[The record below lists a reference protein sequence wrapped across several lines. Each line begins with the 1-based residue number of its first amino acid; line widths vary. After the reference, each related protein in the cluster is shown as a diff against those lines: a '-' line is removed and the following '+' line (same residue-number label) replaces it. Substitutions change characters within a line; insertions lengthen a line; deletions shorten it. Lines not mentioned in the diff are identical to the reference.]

1 MGFFI
6 RIKNSNYRFFV
17 LLLALLLLQSI
28 IFGSIYLLKGLPYQL
43 ILSVIFTTTV
53 CLTPLVFSLI
63 KSKDLLAPPVGVGFM
78 IFFFYVPSAI
88 YGWHYQ
94 DKIISSVGDYLDDAV
109 LLAGIGFLMILL
121 GYNYF
126 GLIHK
131 HLKHRLISVW
141 EPNRAIFISIFL
153 YLIGFALRINYF
165 SSISNIGGLFN
176 NSAKVVYT
184 SGDTQLIGFL
194 LNLPFIA
201 LLMYTISYF
210 KLEKNN
216 RYKLLVGLGLAL
228 LIILEIVMAFPTSRR
243 WYIFQTLVYVFVP
256 IYYLYKKFSSQS
268 IIIGMTLFSLF
279 IILFFPLMNIHR
291 QSVIE
296 QYQKNSNLGLFDAKT
311 LSLTKQEITK
321 LIKEKSYL
329 NFIYEEQ
336 MRRYDQS
343 SVLGAI
349 ISDTPEQMPFQNGK
363 TIFPGLIGALI
374 PRFIWADKPTMF
386 DQNMFGWRYGFI
398 APNDDNTTVLF
409 SYIGELYLNF
419 AWLGVIIGM
428 FIYGIFFRYVYE
440 LCIGGENS
448 FVQSSLGIFIYTLF
462 WTQIVHIEGLFIPAL
477 GGTIQTLILLL
488 PILLFINNRNKVIT

>member
-1 MGFFI
+1 MNN
-6 RIKNSNYRFFV
+6 IK
-17 LLLALLLLQSI
+17 
-28 IFGSIYLLKGLPYQL
+28 
-43 ILSVIFTTTV
+43 
-53 CLTPLVFSLI
+53 
-63 KSKDLLAPPVGVGFM
+63 
-78 IFFFYVPSAI
+78 
-88 YGWHYQ
+88 
-94 DKIISSVGDYLDDAV
+94 
-109 LLAGIGFLMILL
+109 
-121 GYNYF
+121 
-126 GLIHK
+126 
-131 HLKHRLISVW
+131 
-141 EPNRAIFISIFL
+141 
-153 YLIGFALRINYF
+153 
-165 SSISNIGGLFN
+165 
-176 NSAKVVYT
+176 
-184 SGDTQLIGFL
+184 
-194 LNLPFIA
+194 
-201 LLMYTISYF
+201 
-210 KLEKNN
+210 
-216 RYKLLVGLGLAL
+216 
-228 LIILEIVMAFPTSRR
+228 
-243 WYIFQTLVYVFVP
+243 
-256 IYYLYKKFSSQS
+256 
-268 IIIGMTLFSLF
+268 
-279 IILFFPLMNIHR
+279 
-291 QSVIE
+291 
-296 QYQKNSNLGLFDAKT
+296 KNSNLGLFDAKT

>member
-165 SSISNIGGLFN
+165 SSISN
-176 NSAKVVYT
+176 T
-184 SGDTQLIGFL
+184 
-194 LNLPFIA
+194 
-201 LLMYTISYF
+201 
-210 KLEKNN
+210 
-216 RYKLLVGLGLAL
+216 
-228 LIILEIVMAFPTSRR
+228 
-243 WYIFQTLVYVFVP
+243 
-256 IYYLYKKFSSQS
+256 
-268 IIIGMTLFSLF
+268 
-279 IILFFPLMNIHR
+279 
-291 QSVIE
+291 
-296 QYQKNSNLGLFDAKT
+296 
-311 LSLTKQEITK
+311 
-321 LIKEKSYL
+321 
-329 NFIYEEQ
+329 
-336 MRRYDQS
+336 
-343 SVLGAI
+343 
-349 ISDTPEQMPFQNGK
+349 
-363 TIFPGLIGALI
+363 
-374 PRFIWADKPTMF
+374 
-386 DQNMFGWRYGFI
+386 
-398 APNDDNTTVLF
+398 
-409 SYIGELYLNF
+409 
-419 AWLGVIIGM
+419 
-428 FIYGIFFRYVYE
+428 
-440 LCIGGENS
+440 
-448 FVQSSLGIFIYTLF
+448 
-462 WTQIVHIEGLFIPAL
+462 
-477 GGTIQTLILLL
+477 
-488 PILLFINNRNKVIT
+488 

>member
-1 MGFFI
+1 MGFSI
-6 RIKNSNYRFFV
+6 RIKDSNYKFFV
-17 LLLALLLLQSI
+17 LLLSLVFLQVI
-28 IFGSIYLLKGLPYQL
+28 IFGSVFLLKGLPYQL
-43 ILSVIFTTTV
+43 ILSVIFTSTI

-63 KSKDLLAPPVGVGFM
+63 NSKDLLSPPVGVGFM

-88 YGWHYQ
+88 YGWRHQ
-94 DKIISSVGDYLDDAV
+94 DKIISNVGDYLDDAV
-109 LLAGIGFLMILL
+109 LLAGIGFLMLLL
-121 GYNYF
+121 GYYYF
-126 GLIHK
+126 GFLHK
-131 HLKHRLISVW
+131 HIKHRLVSVW
-141 EPNRAIFISIFL
+141 EPKRAVFISLFL
-153 YLIGFALRINYF
+153 YFVGFALRINYF
-165 SSISNIGGLFN
+165 SSISNVGGLFN
-176 NSAKVVYT
+176 NSAKVIYT
-184 SGDTQLIGFL
+184 SGNTQLIGFL

-201 LLMYTISYF
+201 LLMYTITFF

-216 RYKLLVGLGLAL
+216 RYKVLIGIGLAL
-228 LIILEIVMAFPTSRR
+228 LVILEIVMAFPTSRR

-256 IYYLYKKFSSQS
+256 IYYLYKRFSSKS
-268 IIIGMTLFSLF
+268 IIIGMVLFSLF
-279 IILFFPLMNIHR
+279 IALFFPLMNIHR

-296 QYQKNSNLGLFDAKT
+296 LYQKDNSLKLFNTKT
-311 LSLTKQEITK
+311 FGLTKREITK

-363 TIFPGLIGALI
+363 TIFPGLVGSLI
-374 PRFIWADKPTMF
+374 PRFIWSDKPTMF

-440 LCIGGENS
+440 LCVGGGS
-448 FVQSSLGIFIYTLF
+448 SLIQSSLGIFIYTLF
-462 WTQIVHIEGLFIPAL
+462 WTQIVHIEALFIPAL
-477 GGTIQTLILLL
+477 GGTIQTLILLI
-488 PILLFINNRNKVIT
+488 PILLFVNNRNKVIS

>member
-329 NFIYEEQ
+329 N
-336 MRRYDQS
+336 
-343 SVLGAI
+343 
-349 ISDTPEQMPFQNGK
+349 
-363 TIFPGLIGALI
+363 
-374 PRFIWADKPTMF
+374 
-386 DQNMFGWRYGFI
+386 
-398 APNDDNTTVLF
+398 
-409 SYIGELYLNF
+409 
-419 AWLGVIIGM
+419 
-428 FIYGIFFRYVYE
+428 
-440 LCIGGENS
+440 
-448 FVQSSLGIFIYTLF
+448 
-462 WTQIVHIEGLFIPAL
+462 
-477 GGTIQTLILLL
+477 
-488 PILLFINNRNKVIT
+488 